1 MERASTAA
9 LAAVLVLSV
18 TGAAEAQ
25 TLRGSTSTMQ
35 RQNRVAQQHDYTFL
49 RTSSQV
55 RRFVSS
61 GYLERMNGNADYT
74 LAGVSHPYARPA
86 VRLFIERLAGQYRA
100 ACGEKL
106 VVTSLTRP
114 VLEQPRNASD
124 LSVHPAGMA
133 VDLRVSKKR
142 SCVRW
147 LEDTLLSLEKQGVLD
162 ATRERRPPHYHVA
175 LYPEPY
181 TRYVT
186 TIAGPAAVKVA
197 SAPPKPAAP
206 AATPAA
212 APAQVVV
219 ADAAPSGPAPE
230 VGDLADLEK
239 QLSEALGSDDAE
251 PKRLVTANVAEKAA
265 PEVETYKVNRG
276 DSLWSIARR
285 HNTTVDTLKDLNSL
299 SGSRIVAGQTITVP
313 VAATGADDS

>member
-9 LAAVLVLSV
+9 VAAVLILSV

-61 GYLERMNGNADYT
+61 GYLERMNGNADYK

-86 VRLFIERLAGQYRA
+86 VRLFVERLAGQYRA

-147 LEDTLLSLEKQGVLD
+147 LENTLLSLEKQGVLD

-186 TIAGPAAVKVA
+186 TIAGPSAVRVA
-197 SAPPKPAAP
+197 SAPPKPAESVAAP
-206 AATPAA
+206 TQVAAADA
-212 APAQVVV
+212 APAQT
-219 ADAAPSGPAPE
+219 APQTAPE
-230 VGDLADLEK
+230 VGDVEDLEK
-239 QLSEALGSDDAE
+239 QLSEALGSE
-251 PKRLVTANVAEKAA
+251 ESGPKRLVTANVTERAT

-299 SGSRIVAGQTITVP
+299 TGSRIVAGQTIAVP
-313 VAATGADDS
+313 VVATGADDS